1 MAGPRRRSGDPSR
14 GSILMTVAPRSASR
28 PPASSPATVCASS
41 RTTTPSSV
49 PPRSAPGSA
58 DNSVV
63 IVRSSGQPEH
73 ARGVLVEPL
82 LLDVI
87 FQGQVHVLVD
97 QRLVLLA
104 DQPRREAHQHL
115 VLDQRVAEL
124 HEHLP
129 ARAGLTEILR
139 AMRRGVHVK
148 LWMPPDQRDHL
159 VDPRPAAEP

>member
-14 GSILMTVAPRSASR
+14 GSILMTVAPRSASK

-41 RTTTPSSV
+41 RTTTPSRV

-58 DNSVV
+58 ENSVV
-63 IVRSSGQPEH
+63 IRPSGQPEH

-82 LLDVI
+82 LLDGVLER
-87 FQGQVHVLVD
+87 QVHVLVD
-97 QRLVLLA
+97 QGLVRLA
-104 DQPRREAHQHL
+104 DQPRRKADQHL

-124 HEHLP
+124 HQHLP

-139 AMRRGVHVK
+139 AMRR
-148 LWMPPDQRDHL
+148 
-159 VDPRPAAEP
+159 

>member
-1 MAGPRRRSGDPSR
+1 RRRSGDPSR
-14 GSILMTVAPRSASR
+14 GSILTTVAPRSASR

-41 RTTTPSSV
+41 RTRTPSSV

-63 IVRSSGQPEH
+63 IVCPSGHPED

-82 LLDVI
+82 LLAGVLHRAI
-87 FQGQVHVLVD
+87 HFLVD
-97 QRLVLLA
+97 KGLLRLAAQSRRQA
-104 DQPRREAHQHL
+104 DQHL

-124 HEHLP
+124 HQHLP

-148 LWMPPDQRDHL
+148 LWMPPHQ
-159 VDPRPAAEP
+159 